1 MPQILKSSGL
11 TSNDP
16 NNYIEDDWSN
26 EFDNLPGSGLGNI
39 VLNEEK
45 EADVTIGNTNKLVTN
60 RYVLETKD
68 PVTGKITTEE
78 YIIKDVNK
86 RNGEIVLRQI
96 RVL

>member
-1 MPQILKSSGL
+1 MRLMWQLS
-11 TSNDP
+11 
-16 NNYIEDDWSN
+16 
-26 EFDNLPGSGLGNI
+26 
-39 VLNEEK
+39 
-45 EADVTIGNTNKLVTN
+45 TNKLVTN

-68 PVTGKITTEE
+68 PVTGKITTEK